1 MMQVVPWIG
10 RTVVQN
16 AYVVEDLDAAMAR
29 WATVFG
35 VGPFFANRD
44 IRVDEPRYRGEPTE
58 LRFAGAIAQAGDV
71 QIELIQQLDD
81 SPSCYRDLYPA
92 GSEGFH
98 HIAVFVDDL
107 DADIARYEALGA
119 PVAFSGVSRGMR
131 FAYVDTS
138 PMLGIMVELLEDV
151 PSVRKAFALV
161 AEAGRTWDG
170 TDPVRGSASAAAAVT

>member
-29 WATVFG
+29 WTTVFG
-35 VGPFFANRD
+35 AGPFFANRD
-44 IRVDEPRYRGEPTE
+44 IRIDDARYRGEPTR

-138 PMLGIMVELLEDV
+138 PMLGIMGRAARGTCPACARPSRWSPKPGV
-151 PSVRKAFALV
+151 PGTAPTRSGVR
-161 AEAGRTWDG
+161 R
-170 TDPVRGSASAAAAVT
+170 PPRPP

>member
-35 VGPFFANRD
+35 VGPFFANRE
-44 IRVDEPRYRGEPTE
+44 IRIDDARYRGEPTE

-92 GSEGFH
+92 GREGFH